1 MACDQWSELLPS
13 NTHLFPIVS
22 YFIHTWPTWY
32 SEWEFP
38 QGGSHLQEQSRS
50 CRQVLH
56 KSSWLYTEFFT
67 CQLWCLNPFM
77 TSLSLATFS
86 CSGPPPCSFSNLL
99 YHSGLAGDWKTPV
112 FWTLATFRDF
122 FPLFFRGPLHDCY
135 LGCVWMLSYP
145 SQRSLWNE
153 NFPIQYIWFHVQ

>member
-1 MACDQWSELLPS
+1 MACDQWSELLLS

-38 QGGSHLQEQSRS
+38 KVGPTGKNSPDLADKCCTSLLGSTLSFSRVN
-50 CRQVLH
+50 CDALTPL
-56 KSSWLYTEFFT
+56 WL
-67 CQLWCLNPFM
+67 LLVWL
-77 TSLSLATFS
+77 LSLAVDPLHVLFPTFFITLVLQ
-86 CSGPPPCSFSNLL
+86 GTGRPPSF
-99 YHSGLAGDWKTPV
+99 GLWQHFV
-112 FWTLATFRDF
+112 IF

-153 NFPIQYIWFHVQ
+153 NFSIQYIWFHVQ